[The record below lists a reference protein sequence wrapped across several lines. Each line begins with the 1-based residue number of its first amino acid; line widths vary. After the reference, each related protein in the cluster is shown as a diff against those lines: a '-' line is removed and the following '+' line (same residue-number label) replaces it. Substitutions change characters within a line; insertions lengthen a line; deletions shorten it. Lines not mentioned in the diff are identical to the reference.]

1 MSKLFLP
8 RSETRMHNLTILFNI
23 ELEVLDTAIR
33 KEKEVKA
40 IQIGKEKV
48 KLLFAND
55 RKLYA
60 SLHQKTMRS
69 DT

>member
-1 MSKLFLP
+1 
-8 RSETRMHNLTILFNI
+8 MHNLTVLFNI

-48 KLLFAND
+48 KLLLFAND

-60 SLHQKTMRS
+60 EVSTRKL
-69 DT
+69 